1 MLIGVTLN
9 GKPIL
14 VELADKE
21 SARILK
27 VSMALDIVCELVFM
41 LVCADRH

>member
-1 MLIGVTLN
+1 MLIGVALD
-9 GKPIL
+9 GEPVL
-14 VELADKE
+14 VELADKKG
-21 SARILK
+21 ARILK